1 MTSNENPIGIFDSGV
16 GGLSIL
22 TAINKLL
29 PQENLIYL
37 ADSLYMP
44 YGEKSEQQ
52 IKIRVLSAAEHF
64 IKHNVKA
71 MVIACNT
78 ATAAAVNQLR
88 ENYAIPI
95 IGLEPAIKPAIEHS
109 VSKRIGVLATNA
121 TLSSQKYLD
130 LKRQYGSGVEII
142 EKASPLFVDIVESAP
157 IIDEDKREVIENE
170 LSTFISQQI
179 DCLVLGCTHYPFLT
193 ETISEIMGIQV
204 ALFESGIP
212 VAQELKR
219 RLGSQLNNRL
229 NDKLNSCANASRIKY
244 FSSAPDAA
252 QTTFNKIIGGEVELL
267 EWLTSN

>member
-22 TAINKLL
+22 ASINSLL

-64 IKHNVKA
+64 IKQNVKA
-71 MVIACNT
+71 IVIACNT

-88 ENYAIPI
+88 ENCDIPI
-95 IGLEPAIKPAIEHS
+95 IGLEPPIKPAIKQS
-109 VSKRIGVLATNA
+109 VSKRIGVLATSA
-121 TLSSQKYLD
+121 TLNSQKYLN
-130 LKRQYGSGVEII
+130 LKKEYGNGVEII

-157 IIDEDKREVIENE
+157 IIDEAIKTLIENE
-170 LSTFISQQI
+170 LRSFISQKI

-193 ETISEIMGIQV
+193 KTISQIMGEHV
-204 ALFESGIP
+204 TLFESGVP

-219 RLGSQLNNRL
+219 RLGSQMNGSTR
-229 NDKLNSCANASRIKY
+229 KSYVKY
-244 FSSAPDAA
+244 YSSAPNAA
-252 QTTFNKIIGGEVELL
+252 QTFFNKIIGYEVELCK
-267 EWLTSN
+267 W